1 MEKNNNYSFNFET
14 FIEELHQ
21 NDKKKEMLEKYEQ
34 HFGCLDGARLED
46 QPFFKQYLSSFEIP
60 ADLPKNLAV
69 NEKLAQDFDFGL
81 LLCLVASSFSS
92 EYNLKYDEIDNKI
105 HLWISVTSGG
115 ESLEKDLLTLW
126 SFQINRLY
134 EIYIA
139 EQMELTIL
147 ATEDEQTEKDIKKE
161 RDIHLRLFTE
171 KVEAVNHLMDL
182 HTAYQELKSEYE
194 KLVS

>member
-1 MEKNNNYSFNFET
+1 MTKNNDYSFDFKT
-14 FIEELHQ
+14 FVEELHQ
-21 NDKKKEMLEKYEQ
+21 NDKKKEMLEKYE
-34 HFGCLDGARLED
+34 HLFGCLDAAKFED

-60 ADLPKNLAV
+60 AELPNNLAV

-92 EYNLKYDEIDNKI
+92 EYSLTYDEQDGKI
-105 HLWISVTSGG
+105 HLNISVTCG
-115 ESLEKDLLTLW
+115 EQSITKDLYSLW
-126 SFQINRLY
+126 SFQIQKLY
-134 EIYIA
+134 EIYII
-139 EQMELTIL
+139 EQMDLAVL

>member
-1 MEKNNNYSFNFET
+1 MTKNNDYSFDFKT
-14 FIEELHQ
+14 FVEELHQ
-21 NDKKKEMLEKYEQ
+21 NDKKKEMLEKYE
-34 HFGCLDGARLED
+34 HLFGCLDAAKFED

-60 ADLPKNLAV
+60 AELTNNLAV

-92 EYNLKYDEIDNKI
+92 EYSLTYDEQDGKI
-105 HLWISVTSGG
+105 HLNISVTCG
-115 ESLEKDLLTLW
+115 EQSLTKDLYSLW
-126 SFQINRLY
+126 SFQIQKLY
-134 EIYIA
+134 EIYII
-139 EQMELTIL
+139 EQMDLAVL

-161 RDIHLRLFTE
+161 RDTHLRLFTE
-171 KVEAVNHLMDL
+171 KVESLNHIMDL